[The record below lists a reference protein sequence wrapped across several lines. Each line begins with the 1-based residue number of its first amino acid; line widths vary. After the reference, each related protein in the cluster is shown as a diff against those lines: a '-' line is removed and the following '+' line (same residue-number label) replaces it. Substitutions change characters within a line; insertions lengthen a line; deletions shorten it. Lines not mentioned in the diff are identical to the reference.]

1 MRARSAAATSLPSAA
16 VKHLP
21 LALAFVLSLSLSL
34 RAQAPE
40 WIDKVDAIVAAR
52 VAKPDAV
59 GFSVGIAQHGKVLLE
74 KGYGL
79 AEAEHDVPATA
90 TTRFRIGS
98 ITKQFTAA
106 AIVRAVEQQKL
117 DLDDDLSK
125 FVPDF
130 PLQGKKVSIRQLLNH
145 SSGIPSYTDVGAT
158 WEKVQPLELSHQELL
173 ALVAGKPFD
182 FEPGAQWSYN
192 NTGYYL
198 LGMVLEKVFGKS
210 YAQVVQDELC
220 APLQLAHTR
229 YDVSQELIKGRA
241 QGYGFADGKRAND
254 ALLGMSQP
262 GAAGALLST
271 GGDLVR
277 WSMAL
282 AGGKVVTA
290 ANYTRMT
297 TPLVL
302 GNGRDT
308 GYGFGLMVGEFS
320 GQRVVQHGG
329 GIHGFNSM
337 LLHVVPADLHI
348 AVISNSERA
357 SADKLAQDLTRAVL
371 GVAKFV
377 AKDDA
382 IPADLLAALPGT
394 FTLPDVGMDLAI
406 TAKDGKLFAKGQ
418 AEGQGAFRLLFQGER
433 EFRAAFDHEIKVVF
447 TADGKQLTLH
457 QGGGVFAGTRQ

>member
-1 MRARSAAATSLPSAA
+1 MKHSPLSLAF
-16 VKHLP
+16 
-21 LALAFVLSLSLSL
+21 AFVLSLPLLSL

-40 WIDKVDAIVAAR
+40 WLDKVDAIIAAR
-52 VAKPDAV
+52 TAKTDAV
-59 GFSVGIAQHGKVLLE
+59 GFSVGIAQHGKVLLA

-90 TTRFRIGS
+90 TTMFRIGS

-106 AIVRAVEQQKL
+106 AILRAVEQQKL
-117 DLDDDLSK
+117 ALDDDLSK

-145 SSGIPSYTDVGAT
+145 SSGIPSYTDIGPE
-158 WEKVQPLELSHQELL
+158 WEKVQPIELSHQELL

-182 FEPGAQWSYN
+182 FEPGAEWRYN

-198 LGMVLEKVFGKS
+198 LGMVLEQVFGKS

-220 APLQLAHTR
+220 QPLQLAHTR
-229 YDVSQELIKGRA
+229 YDVSAELIKGRA
-241 QGYGFADGKRAND
+241 QGYGMHDGKRAND

-271 GGDLVR
+271 GEDLVR

-282 AGGKVVTA
+282 AGGKVVSA
-290 ANYTRMT
+290 ANYTLMT

-302 GNGRDT
+302 GNGRDS

-320 GQRVVQHGG
+320 GRRVVQHGG

-337 LLHVVPADLHI
+337 LLHVVPWDLHI

-357 SADKLAQDLTRAVL
+357 SAEKLAKEILRAVH
-371 GVAKFV
+371 GAAKFT
-377 AKDDA
+377 AKDEA
-382 IPADLLAALPGT
+382 IPAELLAALAGT
-394 FTLPDVGMDLAI
+394 FAIEAVGMDLTI
-406 TAKDGKLFAKGQ
+406 SSKDGKLFAKGQ
-418 AEGQGAFRLLFQGER
+418 AEGQGEFRLLFQGER
-433 EFRAAFDHEIKVVF
+433 EFRAEFDHEVKLLF

-457 QGGGVFAGTRQ
+457 QGGGAFPGTRK

>member
-1 MRARSAAATSLPSAA
+1 M
-16 VKHLP
+16 KYQP
-21 LALAFVLSLSLSL
+21 LAFAFVLSLPLPSL

-40 WIDKVDAIVAAR
+40 WLAKVEAIVAAR

-59 GFSVGIAQHGKVLLE
+59 GFSVGIAQHGKVLLA

-90 TTRFRIGS
+90 TTMFRIGS

-106 AIVRAVEQQKL
+106 AILRAVEQNKL
-117 DLDDDLSK
+117 ALDDDLSK

-145 SSGIPSYTDVGAT
+145 SSGIPSYTDIGPE
-158 WEKVQPLELSHQELL
+158 WEKVQPLELSHAQLL

-182 FEPGAQWSYN
+182 FEPGAEWRYN

-198 LGMVLEKVFGKS
+198 LGMVLEKVFGKD

-220 APLQLAHTR
+220 RPLHLAHTR
-229 YDVSQELIKGRA
+229 YDVSKELIKGRA
-241 QGYGFADGKRAND
+241 QGYGVDNGARSND

-271 GGDLVR
+271 GEDLVR
-277 WSMAL
+277 WSMEL
-282 AGGKVVTA
+282 AGGKVVSA
-290 ANYTRMT
+290 ANYTLMT

-302 GNGRDT
+302 PNGRDT
-308 GYGFGLMVGEFS
+308 GYGFGLMQADFA
-320 GQRVVQHGG
+320 GQRLVHHGG
-329 GIHGFNSM
+329 GIHGFNSL

-357 SADKLAQDLTRAVL
+357 SADKLAKELARAVL
-371 GVAKFV
+371 GLAKFT
-377 AKDDA
+377 AKDLE
-382 IPADLLAALPGT
+382 IPAELLAALPGM
-394 FTLPDVGMDLAI
+394 FAIEAVGMDLAI
-406 TAKDGKLFAKGQ
+406 TSKDGKLFAKGQ
-418 AEGQGAFRLLFQGER
+418 AEGQGAFQLLYQGER
-433 EFRAAFDHEIKVVF
+433 EFRAAMDHEVKIVF
-447 TADGKQLTLH
+447 TADAKQLTLH
-457 QGGGVFAGTRQ
+457 QGGGAFPGKRK